1 MCGIAGIFHYAE
13 PDRPIDRNLLEA
25 MTLAIEHRGPDAAGI
40 HIDGPIGLGHRRLSI
55 VDLSETGAQPM
66 RTSDGSGY
74 LVYNGEFYNHAEFR
88 GRLEQRGVRFRGS
101 SDTETLLYLL
111 REYGQT
117 ALQHA
122 AGIFGFAYWDARGRK
137 LTLARDPLGVKQ
149 VYYHDDGRRL
159 LFASE
164 IKALLADPSVRREAD
179 PLAVSEYLHF
189 HTPLFERTF
198 FKGIRQVRAGE
209 CMTFG
214 HYHSEARTYWQIDDF
229 EKAALGTEAHVEELA
244 SRINRVVKDQL
255 MADVP
260 VAAFFSGG
268 IDSTA
273 VAAFASRNGSLA
285 RCFGVHFANQ
295 GVIDERPY
303 QETAAKSL
311 GLDLQLT
318 TLDGRSFPEDMRR
331 LLYFQDQPVIG
342 PAMFPMHAVSQL
354 AASQFKV
361 CLGGQASDEVFGGYA
376 RYALARPL
384 SVIRNWFAQSNS
396 QHVNQVGG
404 NLSKQLTQRKNISRL
419 LRNVGNLQNWQS
431 RYFESFAKVPIHLWK
446 QLFDTG
452 DLCDREHCR
461 RLFEQETNL
470 SAATDP
476 ADKIMQWDLRTYLTG
491 LFQQDDRMSMSVSLE
506 SRVPLADPRLVKHA
520 FKIPYDLK
528 FRRGATKWILREAIA
543 DIVPEQ
549 VLNRVKVGFDTPV
562 ESWMRGRHAGFVRET
577 LLSGKSLGRGLWNEK
592 GIKHLVEHP
601 DGAFWIDRV
610 WKALNIEVWAET
622 FLDSAPV
629 THQQTASPY
638 ILQNAVWGATAE
650 SGDQAHR
657 THPVDA
663 TMASGRGQ
671 DTLDTGPWIGDRG
684 PDLSNLAQAQAAGAA
699 GCDSAANHAFDETEG
714 SRGSSREGTPGPIAA
729 TGCGQA
735 SSLAIDSTGS
745 SASRVSCGALNL
757 QQANGSQPLHGARSA
772 SEETPH
778 DASNRSFDTKNGST
792 LSRHSDRTPYV
803 LHKTLNPAAMPETPH
818 IPDRPMLTSLVR
830 EVRELGLFGTAARS
844 LWEFKTRSG
853 LLSVTPKTTPPES
866 GPLTRGLFTT
876 PAVVRQALASNPA
889 IDRTDLVKDAVH
901 AAHGR
906 IKAFGKWTADYGQPI
921 AWHVNPLNGRG
932 FSRTPHW
939 SRIFG
944 EQSYAGDIKMAWE
957 AGRFPHF
964 FHLARAAA
972 FVPESAPDFAAA
984 VASQITHFIDTN
996 PVDHGVQ
1003 WSSGQEVALRL
1014 LAWSFALDAFSHD
1027 AGPNH
1032 EHLRRI
1038 AAAHIAA
1045 SAQYIEEHI
1054 EYAMR
1059 SVYNNHLISEAFG
1072 LLLSGL
1078 LIPECASAARWTQS
1092 GIEILDRQADRQFY
1106 ADGAYISQSHNY
1118 QRSVLH
1124 IYLAAI
1130 GLLRTRSMEVPDSW
1144 RSALERS
1151 LVFLYAQQNELD
1163 GRLPNYGG
1171 NDGAMPLVLSTC
1183 EYGDFRPTLQAVS
1196 LATRGT
1202 RLYPS
1207 GPWDEMAV
1215 WLQGT
1220 EALDAPLETPARTSV
1235 SFATTGFHVLRA
1247 SREAG
1252 GNFALFRCG
1261 SIRDRFSQIDM
1272 LHADVWWRGE
1282 NVLVDSGTF
1291 LYNGPSE
1298 WHAHFYGTLSHNT
1311 VSVDGRDQMVHL
1323 RKFKT
1328 LYPTEAKLL
1337 EFEESGE
1344 LAVVQGEHYG
1354 FRRYPGHCVHRRT
1367 ILFDKQETWVVVD
1380 DILGEGTHAAR
1391 LHWLG
1396 GDYSFDMPQRHRMRL
1411 FTPQGRFEVAVYMGD
1426 GNPAPSGVASGQE
1439 NPPRGWLSRHYGV
1452 KVPAP
1457 SLAAVCEDELP
1468 LRFVT
1473 VLTPHGQHT
1482 VTASAETWTLEYD
1495 SGQRAITFNRDNP
1508 CVAFASGAPRLREQE
1523 VLQP

>member
-13 PDRPIDRNLLEA
+13 PERPIDRNLLEA
-25 MTLAIEHRGPDAAGI
+25 MTRSIEHRGPDAAGI
-40 HIDGPIGLGHRRLSI
+40 HIDGPIGLGHRRLAI

-66 RTSDGSGY
+66 RTGDGSGY
-74 LVYNGEFYNHAEFR
+74 IVYNGEFYNHAEFR
-88 GRLEQRGVRFRGS
+88 SRLEQRGVRFRGT
-101 SDTETLLYLL
+101 SDTETLLHLM
-111 REYGQT
+111 REYGPS
-117 ALQHA
+117 ALETA
-122 AGIFGFAYWDARGRK
+122 AGIFGFAYWDAKDKK

-164 IKALLADPSVRREAD
+164 IKALLVDPMVRREAD

-209 CMTFG
+209 CITFG
-214 HYHSEARTYWQIDDF
+214 RFHSQARTYWMISDF
-229 EKAALGTEAHVEELA
+229 EKAKLETQEHVEELA
-244 SRINRVVKDQL
+244 GRIEHVVKDQL
-255 MADVP
+255 MSDVP

-273 VAAFASRNGSLA
+273 VAAFASKNGSLA

-303 QETAAKSL
+303 QEAAAKSL

-318 TLDGRSFPEDMRR
+318 TLDGSTFPEDMRR

-384 SVIRNWFAQSNS
+384 SVIRNWFAHSNS
-396 QHVNQVGG
+396 HHVNQVGG
-404 NLSKQLTQRKNISRL
+404 NLSKQLTQRKNIARL
-419 LRNVGNLQNWQS
+419 LRNVGNLRNWQS

-446 QLFDTG
+446 QMFDAG

-470 SAATDP
+470 SNATDP

-562 ESWMRGRHAGFVRET
+562 ENWMRGRHAGFVRDT
-577 LLSGKSLGRGLWNEK
+577 LLSKSALERGFWNEK
-592 GIKHLVEHP
+592 GLRHMIEHP
-601 DGAFWIDRV
+601 DSAFWLDRV
-610 WKALNIEVWAET
+610 WKALNIEVWSQT
-622 FLDSAPV
+622 FLDTAP
-629 THQQTASPY
+629 ASHSSTPY
-638 ILQNAVWGATAE
+638 ILQNT
-650 SGDQAHR
+650 SD
-657 THPVDA
+657 P
-663 TMASGRGQ
+663 
-671 DTLDTGPWIGDRG
+671 
-684 PDLSNLAQAQAAGAA
+684 
-699 GCDSAANHAFDETEG
+699 C
-714 SRGSSREGTPGPIAA
+714 
-729 TGCGQA
+729 
-735 SSLAIDSTGS
+735 
-745 SASRVSCGALNL
+745 AL
-757 QQANGSQPLHGARSA
+757 
-772 SEETPH
+772 
-778 DASNRSFDTKNGST
+778 
-792 LSRHSDRTPYV
+792 
-803 LHKTLNPAAMPETPH
+803 PETPH
-818 IPDRPMLTSLVR
+818 AANQPAIASLVR
-830 EVRELGLFGTAARS
+830 EVRELGLLGTAARS
-844 LWEFKTRSG
+844 VWEFKTRSG
-853 LLSVTPKTTPPES
+853 LLSVAPKTALPES
-866 GPLTRGLFTT
+866 GPLARGLFAT
-876 PAVVRQALASNPA
+876 PDVVRKALASNRE
-889 IDRTDLVKDAVH
+889 IDHDGLLKDAVQ

-939 SRIFG
+939 SRILG
-944 EQSYAGDIKMAWE
+944 EQSYTGDIKMAWE
-957 AGRFPHF
+957 VGRFPHF
-964 FHLARAAA
+964 FHLGRAAA
-972 FVPESAPDFAAA
+972 FHPEAAA
-984 VASQITHFIDTN
+984 DFSAATADQLLHFIDTN
-996 PVDHGVQ
+996 PVDLGVQ
-1003 WSSGQEVALRL
+1003 WTSGQEVALRL
-1014 LAWSFALDAFSHD
+1014 LAWTFALDTFSQGND
-1027 AGPNH
+1027 PFSDS
-1032 EHLRRI
+1032 LRRA
-1038 AAAHIAA
+1038 AAAHITA

-1072 LLLSGL
+1072 LLLAGL
-1078 LIPECASAARWTQS
+1078 LLPECASAGRWTHS
-1092 GIEILDRQADRQFY
+1092 GIEILNRQADRQVY
-1106 ADGAYISQSHNY
+1106 PDGAYISQSHNY

-1124 IYLAAI
+1124 IYLSAI
-1130 GLLRTRSMEVPDSW
+1130 GLLRARGMEIPDSW
-1144 RSALERS
+1144 IGALERS
-1151 LVFLYAQQNELD
+1151 LVFLYAQQNASD

-1171 NDGAMPLVLSTC
+1171 NDGAMPLILSTC
-1183 EYGDFRPTLQAVS
+1183 EYGDYRPTLQAVS
-1196 LATRGT
+1196 LVTRGT
-1202 RLYPS
+1202 RLYPA

-1215 WLQGT
+1215 WLNGADIL
-1220 EALDAPLETPARTSV
+1220 EAPLDKPARSSV
-1235 SFATTGFHVLRA
+1235 SFASTGYHVLRGT
-1247 SREAG
+1247 REPD
-1252 GNFALFRCG
+1252 GNFAMFRCG
-1261 SIRDRFSQIDM
+1261 SLKDRFSQIDM
-1272 LHADVWWRGE
+1272 LHTDIWWRGE
-1282 NVLVDSGTF
+1282 NVLADPGTF

-1298 WHAHFYGTLSHNT
+1298 WHSHFYGTLSHNT

-1328 LYPTEAKLL
+1328 LYPTEASLL
-1337 EFEESGE
+1337 QFDDSGE
-1344 LAVVQGEHYG
+1344 LAVMQGEHYG
-1354 FRRYPGHCVHRRT
+1354 FRRYTGQCVHRRT
-1367 ILFDKQETWVVVD
+1367 ILYDKNETWVVID
-1380 DILGEGTHAAR
+1380 DILGEGIHGVR

-1396 GDYSFDMPQRHRMRL
+1396 GDYPYDTPERNRLRL
-1411 FTPQGRFEVAVYMGD
+1411 FTPQGRFEIAQYMGD
-1426 GNPAPSGVASGQE
+1426 GQPAPCGVVSGE
-1439 NPPRGWLSRHYGV
+1439 DDPPRGWLSRHYGA

-1457 SLAAVCEDELP
+1457 SLAAVCEGRLP

-1473 VLTPHGQHT
+1473 VLSPHATNSISVGKD
-1482 VTASAETWTLEYD
+1482 TWTIEYQ
-1495 SGQRAITFNRDNP
+1495 SGQRAIAFNRLSP
-1508 CVAFASGAPRLREQE
+1508 EIAFVSSAARVKEE